1 MIDNNKPYKNFTLAE
16 KVDVAFYAIHQLFS
30 YCLLVDDDFTEEDLN
45 DYEINKNPSLYLSK
59 TKELLRGIKIDQYD
73 INKLKELNE
82 DTVDILDC
90 ISAEI
95 NHTYKTILNDC
106 TLDIYDSKAFK
117 ILDLKMEWISVN
129 E

>member
-30 YCLLVDDDFTEEDLN
+30 YCLIVDDDDFTEEDLN

-106 TLDIYDSKAFK
+106 TLYIYDSKAFK
-117 ILDLKMEWISVN
+117 ILDLKME
-129 E
+129 

>member
-30 YCLLVDDDFTEEDLN
+30 YCLIVD

-59 TKELLRGIKIDQYD
+59 TKELLRGIKVTEKK
-73 INKLKELNE
+73 INRLKELHE
-82 DTVDILDC
+82 DTVDILDN

-95 NHTYKTILNDC
+95 NHRYRQFLNDK

-117 ILDLKMEWISVN
+117 ILDLKMD
-129 E
+129 

>member
-30 YCLLVDDDFTEEDLN
+30 YCLIVDDDDFTEEDLN

-59 TKELLRGIKIDQYD
+59 TKELLRRIKIDQYD

-106 TLDIYDSKAFK
+106 TLYIYDSKAFK
-117 ILDLKMEWISVN
+117 ILDLKME
-129 E
+129 

>member
-1 MIDNNKPYKNFTLAE
+1 MKYLVMWLITVMASFGMELSNELRYLK
-16 KVDVAFYAIHQLFS
+16 DVADNGY
-30 YCLLVDDDFTEEDLN
+30 
-45 DYEINKNPSLYLSK
+45 
-59 TKELLRGIKIDQYD
+59 KID

-117 ILDLKMEWISVN
+117 ILDLKME
-129 E
+129 

>member
-30 YCLLVDDDFTEEDLN
+30 YCLIVDDDDFTEEDLN

-59 TKELLRGIKIDQYD
+59 TKELLRRIKIDQYD

-95 NHTYKTILNDC
+95 NHTDKTILNDC

-117 ILDLKMEWISVN
+117 ILDLKME
-129 E
+129 